1 MMCRRGRSGGAVPKI
16 LVVDD
21 DEGVRTTVCDL
32 LELAGYE
39 CERACDGEQ
48 ALELLAPDIDGML
61 LDLAMPKMDGFAVL
75 DALSDWP
82 VVIVMSAFEYWNQRE
97 TEARYGNRVSAFLRK
112 PVPPPVLLDTVK
124 TYIG

>member
-1 MMCRRGRSGGAVPKI
+1 MKQRDRSGGVVPKI

-32 LELAGYE
+32 LEMAGYE
-39 CERACDGEQ
+39 CERAGDGEQ
-48 ALELLAPDIDGML
+48 ALELLTPDIDGMV
-61 LDLAMPKMDGFAVL
+61 LDLAMPKVDGFAVL

-82 VVIVMSAFEYWNQRE
+82 VVIVVSAFEYWNQPD
-97 TEARYGNRVSAFLRK
+97 TEARYGKRVSAFLRK
-112 PVPPPVLLDTVK
+112 PVPPPLLLDTLK